1 MSMKNKDL
9 LMEYHMPLKQEH
21 LHLRRCS
28 MRGFSIRSVL
38 LLLLFASS
46 SLLAHADE
54 LINYSFS
61 NYLQGSILNDGTFPT
76 YDVLALTGQT
86 GSTSI
91 APGSSVVLPIS
102 LVQFFDG
109 LSCTP
114 LTPTTGCASVATQTG
129 NAVFDA
135 TINGSTQSLSV
146 PFFACLSGGY
156 STCAGPLDD
165 TIQLFAS
172 APLTFTLADG
182 NLLVLSSLDMA
193 QLTGTGG
200 SGPASGY
207 LQGNFS
213 VVSTVPT
220 PEPSSLVLLGTGL
233 VGLAGVSRRKWCVQ
247 A

>member
-1 MSMKNKDL
+1 
-9 LMEYHMPLKQEH
+9 
-21 LHLRRCS
+21 

-54 LINYSFS
+54 VISYSFG
-61 NYLQGSILNDGTFPT
+61 NYLQGSILNDGTQPT

-109 LSCTP
+109 YSCTP
-114 LTPTTGCASVATQTG
+114 STPTTGCASVATQTG
-129 NAVFDA
+129 TAVFDA
-135 TINGSTQSLSV
+135 TINGSMQSLSA

-193 QLTGTGG
+193 QLTGVSAGA
-200 SGPASGY
+200 SGPSSGY

-213 VVSTVPT
+213 VVSTVST